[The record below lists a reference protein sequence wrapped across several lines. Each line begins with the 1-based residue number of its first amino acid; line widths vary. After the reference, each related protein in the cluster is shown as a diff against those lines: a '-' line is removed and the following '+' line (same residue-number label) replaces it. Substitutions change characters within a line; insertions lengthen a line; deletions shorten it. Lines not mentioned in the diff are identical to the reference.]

1 MSNYYFPCNSL
12 FILSLCN
19 SDVDQVKRICN
30 KGVKQL
36 LKCVLKLEDDT
47 DVYLKLLE
55 CGLNDLNGKEL
66 LTV

>member
-1 MSNYYFPCNSL
+1 MSNYYFLCNSL

-19 SDVDQVKRICN
+19 SDFEQVKIISN
-30 KGVKQL
+30 KAVKQL
-36 LKCVLKLEDDT
+36 LKYILNVEDDT

-66 LTV
+66 